1 MPGTSTTT
9 ASSLKKIAAS
19 FLAPPPLQPPP
30 SSCAQT
36 DTLLAVLSGWFWFDS
51 LTTFWISIYNSQG
64 VRFQFTSSI
73 STQTL
78 FSLQFLNRY
87 GSITAMSESHLF
99 QLFLVLI
106 FVQL

>member
-36 DTLLAVLSGWFWFDS
+36 DTLLAVLLGWFWFDS

-64 VRFQFTSSI
+64 RLLCICI
-73 STQTL
+73 SVLPNTGPP
-78 FSLQFLNRY
+78 SLR
-87 GSITAMSESHLF
+87 S
-99 QLFLVLI
+99 LI
-106 FVQL
+106 RNEKQSGNEGEEKC